1 MNRDTWTI
9 NNENFELLLDACV
22 DNEKLTDK
30 KFSIGQDLW
39 TEEIPDLIFN
49 NEEPQKE
56 YNSFKEDLI
65 ILFSEP
71 TVDEIFI
78 NAKIGE
84 ESEYEQKGISQPI
97 IIRKIEEYIV
107 DEIIE

>member
-1 MNRDTWTI
+1 MDRDIWTI
-9 NNENFELLLDACV
+9 SNENFELLLDACV
-22 DNEKLTDK
+22 DDEKITDK
-30 KFSIGQDLW
+30 KFSIGEDLW
-39 TEEIPDLIFN
+39 TEEIPDLVFKD
-49 NEEPQKE
+49 EKPQKE
-56 YNSFKEDLI
+56 YDNFKDDLI

-71 TVDEIFI
+71 TVNEIFI

-84 ESEYEQKGISQPI
+84 ESEYDQKGISQPI